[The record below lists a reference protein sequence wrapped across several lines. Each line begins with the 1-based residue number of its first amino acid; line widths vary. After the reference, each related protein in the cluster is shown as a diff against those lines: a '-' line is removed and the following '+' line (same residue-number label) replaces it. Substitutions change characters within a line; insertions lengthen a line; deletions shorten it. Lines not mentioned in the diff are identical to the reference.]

1 MQHFTCML
9 FALLSKVRLPV
20 SRLGRGLTHVVTPRQ
35 QLGMCLDGHCLQ
47 PSERSVPKQAARA

>member
-1 MQHFTCML
+1 ML

-20 SRLGRGLTHVVTPRQ
+20 SRLGRGLAHVVTPRQ